1 VAEVHSADQPQDAE
15 AFNLA
20 CYELTRA
27 LQSLE
32 FSVPEAAPLARHLL
46 RVVGRIVIDTATPGA
61 DPATWAN
68 TEQMAL
74 LWMAEALRAH
84 GYEVKPIPGGG
95 REELAGPG
103 PEWT

>member
-1 VAEVHSADQPQDAE
+1 MSPPEQPLDGE

-20 CYELTRA
+20 CYDLTRA
-27 LQSLE
+27 LQDLE
-32 FSVPEAAPLARHLL
+32 FCVPEAAPLARHLL

-61 DPATWAN
+61 DPAIWAN

-74 LWMAEALRAH
+74 LWIAEALRGH

-95 REELAGPG
+95 RDQLPDPG
-103 PEWT
+103 QEWT